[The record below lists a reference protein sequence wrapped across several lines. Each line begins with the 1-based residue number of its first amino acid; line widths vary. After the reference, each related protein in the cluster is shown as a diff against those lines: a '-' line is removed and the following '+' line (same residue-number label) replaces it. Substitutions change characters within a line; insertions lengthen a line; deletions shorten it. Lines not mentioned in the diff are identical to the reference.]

1 MHDWEADMFRQA
13 LMVTFSIMVG
23 LLAVLPESALAAGG
37 RIKGRVSLVN
47 AGGQVVYGD
56 WVRVYL
62 VTAAVDIPQV
72 DLESAAANVERA
84 SRINSAH
91 TAFFIAFREMMNR
104 EGYHLDDKLT
114 RPDGSVA
121 FNDVSPGRYYL
132 VVTFPTMI
140 AGQKAAWQ
148 VPVDVV
154 ADMTVP
160 VELNAAN
167 AALPGR

>member
-1 MHDWEADMFRQA
+1 
-13 LMVTFSIMVG
+13 VT
-23 LLAVLPESALAAGG
+23 
-37 RIKGRVSLVN
+37 
-47 AGGQVVYGD
+47 
-56 WVRVYL
+56 
-62 VTAAVDIPQV
+62 
-72 DLESAAANVERA
+72 
-84 SRINSAH
+84 
-91 TAFFIAFREMMNR
+91 
-104 EGYHLDDKLT
+104 
-114 RPDGSVA
+114 